1 MNVKRAVE
9 NQIVIFNMLKCAK
22 AQNRMSHA
30 YLFYGDKGT
39 GKKEMA
45 YALSCLLYC
54 PNGGDLTCDVCKT
67 ILDGNHM
74 NVEYIGILEDKTKI
88 SKEQITSL
96 QDEFSKTSLVDG
108 TRIYII
114 DGIDTA
120 TQAAQNSLLKFI
132 EEPVNQTPTVG
143 IFLANE
149 LSNVVNTIQSRCI
162 LEHFPAIPK
171 EKEIEILE
179 SEGIDSLDARLT
191 SILTND
197 VDEAIDMV
205 KSIDVDPIDE
215 LKKDNYFI
223 ALMASNSDKAESEI
237 RLKADKLIKKSKD
250 YHAVK
255 EIFTEMLKLKNEK
268 MAVMFYTK
276 YVNVFQDVYRMNM
289 LLEFTIRFL
298 EDCLFHKNNPHLSP
312 LSLDIDEYF
321 KKNGIKIKEKLEDC
335 LVLSK
340 ELSYNVLPKNIFHSL
355 LLKFI

>member
-1 MNVKRAVE
+1 MNVKRAVD
-9 NQIVIFNMLKCAK
+9 NQIGIFNMLKTAK
-22 AQNRMSHA
+22 DQGRMSHA
-30 YLFYGDKGT
+30 YLFYGEEGT

-67 ILDGNHM
+67 ILEGNHM
-74 NVEYIGILEDKTKI
+74 NVDYIGIQKDKTKI

-96 QDEFSKTSLVDG
+96 QDEFSKTSLVEG

-120 TQAAQNSLLKFI
+120 TSAAQNSLLKFI

-162 LEHFPAIPK
+162 LEHFPSISK
-171 EKEIEILE
+171 EKEIEALI
-179 SEGIDSLDARLT
+179 SEDIDELDARLT

-197 VDEAIDMV
+197 IDEAIEMV
-205 KSIDVDPIDE
+205 RNIERDPIDE
-215 LKKDNYFI
+215 LRRDPSYSALLLSNPDKGEALLKDI
-223 ALMASNSDKAESEI
+223 ADSMV
-237 RLKADKLIKKSKD
+237 KKSKD
-250 YHAVK
+250 YYAVK
-255 EIFTEMLKLKNEK
+255 ELFLEMIKLKNEK

-276 YVNVFQDVYRMNM
+276 YVNVFQEASRMNM
-289 LLEFTIRFL
+289 LLEFTICFL
-298 EDCLFHKNNPHLSP
+298 EDCLFHIDNPQLKP
-312 LSLDIDEYF
+312 LAKEMAEYN
-321 KKNGIKIKEKLEDC
+321 KKYGKDVKRKLEDS
-335 LVLSK
+335 LLLSK
-340 ELSYNVLPKNIFHSL
+340 ALNYNVLPKNVFHSL